1 MGKASN
7 RHSDDD
13 QLMLAY
19 GRGNAAAFEELFRRY
34 KDKTYSF
41 FLRATG
47 NRAVAEDLF
56 QTTFLRLHR
65 ARKTYNGG
73 SFRAFL
79 FTVAANL
86 LRDERARVEHRRRVD
101 TAGEPAEALA
111 ESKQADS
118 PEDLAEAAETRAL
131 LESAIAQL
139 PAGLRDVLLLSRYQA
154 LNNAEV
160 AAALG
165 ISPGAARVRLFR
177 ALTMMREKLGIAVSR
192 HDEAGNE

>member
-79 FTVAANL
+79 FTIAANL

-131 LESAIAQL
+131 LESAIAHL
-139 PAGLRDVLLLSRYQA
+139 PAGLRDVLLLSRYQS

-160 AAALG
+160 AAAQVQ
-165 ISPGAARVRLFR
+165 PGQ
-177 ALTMMREKLGIAVSR
+177 R
-192 HDEAGNE
+192 HRHL